1 MSRPK
6 SAGRRGSVPGQGS
19 NVQAAIRPKDA
30 GRQVSRPWPG
40 IGSPWGAVY
49 GIWNLS
55 GRDAD
60 RSAEGNKYLYG
71 VYWNWIRENI

>member
-40 IGSPWGAVY
+40 IGMAALGALFMAFAIYRGEMPIVLQKAINICMECI
-49 GIWNLS
+49 GI
-55 GRDAD
+55 G
-60 RSAEGNKYLYG
+60 
-71 VYWNWIRENI
+71 